1 VDFRWVGGEVDREG
15 KARNVGRYGHFLRR
29 AAILAGR
36 RAGLALPYLHVPKA
50 SGGEAFMA
58 LWWWAGN
65 DEETVVGANESSRG
79 EVHWLKGQETT
90 NDKAPKRRKGRGRQ
104 TDSQRWKQ

>member
-1 VDFRWVGGEVDREG
+1 VLAIVAGGRAACSIHFPKKFTVDFRWVGGEVDREG

-58 LWWWAGN
+58 L
-65 DEETVVGANESSRG
+65 
-79 EVHWLKGQETT
+79 
-90 NDKAPKRRKGRGRQ
+90 
-104 TDSQRWKQ
+104 